1 MYSIAALLDPL
12 EPTTVASLVQLG
24 MSEAEVL
31 AELRRLVAAGEAEL
45 IGDEWFRR
53 YPKWE
58 LEADK
63 PVEVKPVKVEKTKE
77 AQRSLFDVCK

>member
-1 MYSIAALLDPL
+1 MYSIAALLDPE

-31 AELRRLVAAGEAEL
+31 AELRRLVGEGEAEEIDGL
-45 IGDEWFRR
+45 WFRR

-58 LEADK
+58 FEAV
-63 PVEVKPVKVEKTKE
+63 PVKPAKVVKAKE
-77 AQRSLFDVCK
+77 LQKGFAFE